1 MRIASP
7 FDCGIRNCHVDDL
20 HESFLAF
27 ASFCLTRY
35 ALHGECRETINV
47 KPPPG
52 RARRLLASV
61 WVFLVRRKLCA
72 KCVGGIDFKRS
83 NKWQTH
89 KRRSS

>member
-35 ALHGECRETINV
+35 ALRGECRETINV
-47 KPPPG
+47 KPP
-52 RARRLLASV
+52 ARESQEITGLNMGIPRTTKV
-61 WVFLVRRKLCA
+61 MCEVRR
-72 KCVGGIDFKRS
+72 R
-83 NKWQTH
+83 H
-89 KRRSS
+89 